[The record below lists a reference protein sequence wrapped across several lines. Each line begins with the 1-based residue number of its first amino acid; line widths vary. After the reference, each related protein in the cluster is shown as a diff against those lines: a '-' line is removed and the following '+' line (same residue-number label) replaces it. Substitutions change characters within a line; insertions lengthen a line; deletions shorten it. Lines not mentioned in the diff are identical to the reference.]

1 MLQFTPPFR
10 NFVPKI
16 RYTYHLT
23 YKNAQFTLA
32 FLLQT
37 LTIYKTLIIN
47 PQFNALNIIHHLAI
61 YKSSINSHP
70 IFLSYPSL
78 TSHLN
83 FKSLQHHSSISFLNK
98 IHIWYISN
106 NSNKH
111 PHLTIIREIEY
122 ILLQRILIISNYY
135 QIFFISLDS

>member
-16 RYTYHLT
+16 RYTYNLT
-23 YKNAQFTLA
+23 YRNAQFTLA

-37 LTIYKTLIIN
+37 LTIYKTLTIN

-61 YKSSINSHP
+61 YKSSINPHP
-70 IFLSYPSL
+70 ILLSYPSP

-83 FKSLQHHSSISFLNK
+83 FKSLALKSIITDNNILL
-98 IHIWYISN
+98 
-106 NSNKH
+106 NSNGLLNHIYTTLKFIINSNH
-111 PHLTIIREIEY
+111 PN
-122 ILLQRILIISNYY
+122 LIHK
-135 QIFFISLDS
+135 SLVITYH

>member
-16 RYTYHLT
+16 RYTYNLT
-23 YKNAQFTLA
+23 YRNAQFTLA

-37 LTIYKTLIIN
+37 LTIYKTLTIN
-47 PQFNALNIIHHLAI
+47 LQFYALNIIHHLAI

-78 TSHLN
+78 TSHLSL
-83 FKSLQHHSSISFLNK
+83 KSIVLKFNILNGNTYTIIFLNSIK
-98 IHIWYISN
+98 
-106 NSNKH
+106 
-111 PHLTIIREIEY
+111 
-122 ILLQRILIISNYY
+122 LLLSLNITLILIT
-135 QIFFISLDS
+135 L

>member
-1 MLQFTPPFR
+1 MLQFTLPFR

-23 YKNAQFTLA
+23 YRNTQFTLA

-37 LTIYKTLIIN
+37 LTIYKTLTIN
-47 PQFNALNIIHHLAI
+47 LQFYALNIIHHLAI

-83 FKSLQHHSSISFLNK
+83 FKSLALKSIITDINILLNSNGLLN
-98 IHIWYISN
+98 HIYTTLKFISN
-106 NSNKH
+106 SNHPTVYPQVVTLTLFQGINS
-111 PHLTIIREIEY
+111 
-122 ILLQRILIISNYY
+122 
-135 QIFFISLDS
+135 